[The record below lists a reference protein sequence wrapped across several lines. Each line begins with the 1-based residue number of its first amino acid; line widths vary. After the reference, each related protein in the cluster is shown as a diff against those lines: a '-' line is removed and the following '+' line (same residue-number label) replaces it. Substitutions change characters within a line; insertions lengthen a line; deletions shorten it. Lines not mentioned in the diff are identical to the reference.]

1 MNPSENQRPEN
12 NSIGCLYLIPASL
25 GGEVLDFQIP
35 PGNTRIINQ
44 LDEFI
49 VENERTARR
58 FLKKAGFDGNFDLV
72 TFHILDK
79 HTPDHIVPVFLKNA
93 LIGKSIGLLSEAG
106 YPCIADPGQKVVKFA
121 HSKGIKVIPLVGP
134 SSILMALVS
143 SGFNGQNFVFHGYL
157 PIEKKDRIRAIKTIE
172 SDALKKNQTQIF
184 METPYRNNAL
194 LGDILTNCSDNTQLC
209 IASNI
214 TCEDEYIK
222 TMSIAQWKKNTPDL
236 HKKPGIF
243 LIYRE

>member
-1 MNPSENQRPEN
+1 MDSSENKRFEKN
-12 NSIGCLYLIPASL
+12 FVGCLYLIPSSL
-25 GGEVLDFQIP
+25 GGDDLNIQIP
-35 PGNTRIINQ
+35 PGNTKIINQ
-44 LDEFI
+44 LNEFI

-58 FLKKAGFDGNFDLV
+58 FLKKAGYDGNFDLV
-72 TFHILDK
+72 TFHTLDK
-79 HTPDHIVPVFLKNA
+79 HTPDHIVPDFLKNA
-93 LIGKSIGLLSEAG
+93 LTGKSIGLLSEAG
-106 YPCIADPGQKVVKFA
+106 YPCIADPGQKVVKSA
-121 HSKGIKVIPLVGP
+121 HNLGIKVIPLVGP

-157 PIEKKDRIRAIKTIE
+157 PIEKKDRIRAIKAIE
-172 SDALKKNQTQIF
+172 SDAIKKCQTQIF

-194 LGDILTNCSDNTQLC
+194 LLDIITNCSDNTQLC

-222 TMSIAQWKKNTPDL
+222 TMSIAQWGKNMPDL